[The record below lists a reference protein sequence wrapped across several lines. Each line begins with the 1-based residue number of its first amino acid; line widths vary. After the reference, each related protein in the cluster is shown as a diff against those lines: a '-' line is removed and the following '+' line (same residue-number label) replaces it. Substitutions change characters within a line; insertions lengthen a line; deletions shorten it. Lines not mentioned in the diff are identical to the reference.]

1 MGQRTREL
9 PPLSGAAHL
18 IREWRYNE
26 VARQGLGLAL
36 MPFFAALARPLPSL
50 FWAGALIVLA
60 GAVVRLYASGF
71 IVKNQQLA
79 TDGPYSL
86 VRHPLYTGNL
96 LELVG
101 FTVASG
107 LWWAPLVSVAFWWFW
122 YPTAIEYE
130 DRKLRRIFGERCAEW
145 QRATPAVVPRSLLPK
160 RGGTWSLRTSLSRNV
175 EPLVF
180 AYSVACLAWIY
191 RQL

>member
-9 PPLSGAAHL
+9 PPLTGVPHV
-18 IREWRYNE
+18 IRELRYSE
-26 VARQGLGLAL
+26 VARQGLGLLL
-36 MPFFAALARPLPSL
+36 MPVYSILASPKPAL
-50 FWAGALIVLA
+50 FVA
-60 GAVVRLYASGF
+60 GAVLATIGAIVRLYASGF
-71 IVKNQQLA
+71 IVKNRELA

-96 LELVG
+96 LLLLG

-107 LWWAPLVSVAFWWFW
+107 QWWAALVSAWFWWFY

-130 DRKLRRIFGERCAEW
+130 DRKLRRIFGDRCAEW
-145 QRATPAVVPRSLLPK
+145 QKATPAVLPRGFIPK
-160 RGGTWSLRTSLSRNV
+160 RGGTWSLSTSLSRNV
-175 EPLVF
+175 EPLVL
-180 AYSVACLAWIY
+180 AYSIFWLVWVY

>member
-1 MGQRTREL
+1 MGTRTRDL
-9 PPLSGAAHL
+9 PPLTGPAHL
-18 IREWRYNE
+18 VREWRYNE
-26 VARQGLGLAL
+26 VARQGIGLAL
-36 MPFFAALARPLPSL
+36 MPFFAALSAPRPAL
-50 FWAGALIVLA
+50 FVA
-60 GAVVRLYASGF
+60 GAVVILVGAIVRLYASGF
-71 IVKNQQLA
+71 IMKNQQLA

-101 FTVASG
+101 FTLASG
-107 LWWAPLVSVAFWWFW
+107 LWWAPLVAAGFWWFW

-130 DRKLRRIFGERCAEW
+130 DRKLRRIFGDTCARW
-145 QRATPAVVPRSLLPK
+145 QAATPAVIPRGLVPT

-180 AYSVACLAWIY
+180 AYSLACLFWIY

>member
-9 PPLSGAAHL
+9 PPLTGIAHL

-26 VARQGLGLAL
+26 VARQGLGLLL
-36 MPFFAALARPLPSL
+36 MPVYALLAQPVPVLFIAGAALA
-50 FWAGALIVLA
+50 LA
-60 GAVVRLYASGF
+60 GAIVRLYASGF

-79 TDGPYSL
+79 TEGPYSL

-96 LELVG
+96 LLLAG

-107 LWWAPLVSVAFWWFW
+107 LWWAGVVSVWFWWFY
-122 YPTAIEYE
+122 YPTAIDYE
-130 DRKLRRIFGERCAEW
+130 DRKLRRIFGERCTDW
-145 QRATPAVVPRSLLPK
+145 QRATPAVLPRSIIAT

-175 EPLVF
+175 EPLVL
-180 AYSVACLAWIY
+180 AYSISWFFWIY